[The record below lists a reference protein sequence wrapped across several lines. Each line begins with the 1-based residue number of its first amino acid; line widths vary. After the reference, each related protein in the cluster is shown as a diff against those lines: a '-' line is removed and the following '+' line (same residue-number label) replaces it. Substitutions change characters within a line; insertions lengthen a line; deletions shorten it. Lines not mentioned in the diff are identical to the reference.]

1 MGLFYLEEHTSC
13 FNYSRCVLEGFS
25 HYSLNAGQV
34 YEEEALRNSILFVL
48 KGNVHVL
55 CNEVDASLTAG
66 RMLCVQRG
74 NLCKLYSL
82 KDSYLVIAHFENMME
97 GCEKVSMLQLA
108 GLKDQVDSPG
118 CPLEIR
124 RELRIF
130 LHLVS
135 VYLKDGANCVHLHEI
150 KLKEMFWLLRFY
162 YTKKELAAFLYK
174 VLGKAQG
181 FNGRVLENY
190 RDATS
195 VKELATLCGMS
206 LSSFKRQFAEEFG
219 EPASRW
225 MQKQMVGMIKYKL
238 VDIDSPLLE
247 IAEELHFSSL
257 SQFNKFCKRN
267 LGCSP
272 GNWRKQMIN
281 RLKEF
286 EEG

>member
-1 MGLFYLEEHTSC
+1 
-13 FNYSRCVLEGFS
+13 
-25 HYSLNAGQV
+25 
-34 YEEEALRNSILFVL
+34 
-48 KGNVHVL
+48 
-55 CNEVDASLTAG
+55 
-66 RMLCVQRG
+66 
-74 NLCKLYSL
+74 
-82 KDSYLVIAHFENMME
+82 
-97 GCEKVSMLQLA
+97 
-108 GLKDQVDSPG
+108 
-118 CPLEIR
+118 
-124 RELRIF
+124 
-130 LHLVS
+130 
-135 VYLKDGANCVHLHEI
+135 
-150 KLKEMFWLLRFY
+150 MFWLLRFY

-238 VDIDSPLLE
+238 VDMDSPLLE